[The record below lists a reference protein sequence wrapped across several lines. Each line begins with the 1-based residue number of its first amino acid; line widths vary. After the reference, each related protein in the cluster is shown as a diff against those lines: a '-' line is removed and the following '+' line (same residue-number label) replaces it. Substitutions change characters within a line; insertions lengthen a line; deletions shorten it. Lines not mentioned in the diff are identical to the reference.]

1 MLKIDKMGAGY
12 GKLQV
17 IWDVS
22 FQVGEGEFV
31 ALLGANG
38 VGKTTTLRCISGLL
52 KPCSGDI
59 FYQGNSIKDYSVQEI
74 YSNGISFI
82 TDDGYLFDGMTVKEN
97 LLMGAYI
104 IRDKLKKEENLEKV
118 LELFPRLKER
128 IRQTAGTL
136 SGGERKMVA
145 IARGLMSSPKLM
157 LIDEPS
163 LGLAPKVIADVF
175 ETLKLLTD
183 QGVTILLVEQNARTT
198 LRFAERAYILELSG
212 VTSGNSKDLLA
223 NPEFCKNYL
232 SVK

>member
-212 VTSGNSKDLLA
+212 VTSGNSKDLLS